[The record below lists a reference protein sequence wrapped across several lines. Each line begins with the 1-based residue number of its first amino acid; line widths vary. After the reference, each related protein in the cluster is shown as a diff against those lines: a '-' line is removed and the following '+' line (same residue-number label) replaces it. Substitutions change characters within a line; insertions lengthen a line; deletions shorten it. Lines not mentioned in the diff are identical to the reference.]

1 MIPKRMIEWG
11 SQGSI
16 IRDLAAFG
24 DRRAQEVGAEN
35 VLNFTIG
42 NPSVPA
48 PACVA
53 ESIQRQLRTVPPQEL
68 HAYTPAPGLPAVR
81 EKMAAYLRETFGIP
95 YTAEDL
101 YLTHGAS
108 SALAIAM
115 QGLLS
120 PGDEVVTL
128 APFFPEYRAYAEA
141 AGAALV
147 AVPSLPG
154 SFQLDLP
161 ALERAVNPKTAMLL
175 LNSPNNPSGAILSRE
190 SIAAIADLLTR
201 RSREYEH
208 PIYLLADE
216 PYRELVYSGAEVP
229 FIPSYYP
236 DTLYCYSFSKSLSL
250 PGERVGFLALTPG
263 MTDYTLVRSGIYGAG
278 RVLGYINVSSLF
290 QRVCAECMG
299 KTADLSVYAENRD
312 VIYQGL
318 TALGYDCVRPDGA
331 FYLFVAAPDGD
342 SQSFC
347 QKAMAQD
354 ILLVPGDEFGCP
366 GYARLAYCV
375 ELDKL
380 RRSLPRFAALAREYG
395 LTEVQA

>member
-1 MIPKRMIEWG
+1 MP
-11 SQGSI
+11 
-16 IRDLAAFG
+16 
-24 DRRAQEVGAEN
+24 RRRGPRWS
-35 VLNFTIG
+35 LCR
-42 NPSVPA
+42 PS
-48 PACVA
+48 
-53 ESIQRQLRTVPPQEL
+53 
-68 HAYTPAPGLPAVR
+68 
-81 EKMAAYLRETFGIP
+81 
-95 YTAEDL
+95 
-101 YLTHGAS
+101 
-108 SALAIAM
+108 
-115 QGLLS
+115 
-120 PGDEVVTL
+120 
-128 APFFPEYRAYAEA
+128 
-141 AGAALV
+141 
-147 AVPSLPG
+147 
-154 SFQLDLP
+154 
-161 ALERAVNPKTAMLL
+161 AMLL

-190 SIAAIADLLTR
+190 SIAAIADLLTH

-263 MTDYTLVRSGIYGAG
+263 MTDYALVRAGIYGAG

-342 SQSFC
+342 SQAFC

-395 LTEVQA
+395 LKGEQA

>member
-35 VLNFTIG
+35 VFNFTIG

-81 EKMAAYLRETFGIP
+81 EQMAAYLRETFGIS

-115 QGLLS
+115 PGLLS

-201 RSREYEH
+201 RSREFEH
-208 PIYLLADE
+208 PI
-216 PYRELVYSGAEVP
+216 
-229 FIPSYYP
+229 
-236 DTLYCYSFSKSLSL
+236 
-250 PGERVGFLALTPG
+250 
-263 MTDYTLVRSGIYGAG
+263 
-278 RVLGYINVSSLF
+278 
-290 QRVCAECMG
+290 
-299 KTADLSVYAENRD
+299 
-312 VIYQGL
+312 
-318 TALGYDCVRPDGA
+318 
-331 FYLFVAAPDGD
+331 
-342 SQSFC
+342 
-347 QKAMAQD
+347 
-354 ILLVPGDEFGCP
+354 
-366 GYARLAYCV
+366 
-375 ELDKL
+375 
-380 RRSLPRFAALAREYG
+380 
-395 LTEVQA
+395 

>member
-1 MIPKRMIEWG
+1 MQELIVNIAPNLASKLPDFYKALGDTMLMVLWSGLISFVFGLLLGVVLTVTKPNGILENKVVYQILDKLVSLFRSIPF
-11 SQGSI
+11 I
-16 IRDLAAFG
+16 ILLTWVMPITRALVGTVLYVRGAIVPLVFG
-24 DRRAQEVGAEN
+24 
-35 VLNFTIG
+35 
-42 NPSVPA
+42 SVPFFT
-48 PACVA
+48 
-53 ESIQRQLRTVPPQEL
+53 RQVE
-68 HAYTPAPGLPAVR
+68 
-81 EKMAAYLRETFGIP
+81 
-95 YTAEDL
+95 
-101 YLTHGAS
+101 
-108 SALAIAM
+108 SALAELDG
-115 QGLLS
+115 GLI
-120 PGDEVVTL
+120 
-128 APFFPEYRAYAEA
+128 EA
-141 AGAALV
+141 AL
-147 AVPSLPG
+147 SMG
-154 SFQLDLP
+154 SSP
-161 ALERAVNPKTAMLL
+161 LEIIFRVYLK
-175 LNSPNNPSGAILSRE
+175 E
-190 SIAAIADLLTR
+190 SIAAIADLLTH

-263 MTDYTLVRSGIYGAG
+263 MTDYALVRAGIYGAG

-342 SQSFC
+342 SQAFC

-395 LTEVQA
+395 LKGEQA